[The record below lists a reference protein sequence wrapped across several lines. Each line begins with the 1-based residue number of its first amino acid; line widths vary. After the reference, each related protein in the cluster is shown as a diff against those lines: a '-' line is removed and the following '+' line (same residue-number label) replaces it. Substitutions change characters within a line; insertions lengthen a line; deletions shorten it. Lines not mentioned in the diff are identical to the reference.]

1 MNLQEQQEM
10 IYDNAKNEL
19 YNLSKTLLL
28 MVEQL
33 IDRIEK
39 ENLQNEQFTLDFLD
53 KLNEL
58 SIKF

>member
-1 MNLQEQQEM
+1 MV
-10 IYDNAKNEL
+10 YDNAKNEL

-33 IDRIEK
+33 VDRIEK
-39 ENLQNEQFTLDFLD
+39 ENLQNEQFVLDFLD

>member
-1 MNLQEQQEM
+1 MV
-10 IYDNAKNEL
+10 YDNAKNEL

-39 ENLQNEQFTLDFLD
+39 ENLQNEQFVLDFLD